1 MNEEDLAAWDL
12 VTRVPKLSNVWAYV
26 CGFLNLVLPGTGTI
40 LSSILGSPNINKT
53 QMMVGIFQFLT
64 AVTLIGFIWSI
75 YWAYLIVAESSG
87 DHSEIKKLLGG
98 QANSNAQTNTRI
110 ENNSRR
116 LNPHEVDDV

>member
-98 QANSNAQTNTRI
+98 QANSNAQTNMRI
-110 ENNSRR
+110 ENNGRR
-116 LNPHEVDDV
+116 LNPHEVDDA

>member
-98 QANSNAQTNTRI
+98 QANSNAQTNMRI
-110 ENNSRR
+110 ENNGRR